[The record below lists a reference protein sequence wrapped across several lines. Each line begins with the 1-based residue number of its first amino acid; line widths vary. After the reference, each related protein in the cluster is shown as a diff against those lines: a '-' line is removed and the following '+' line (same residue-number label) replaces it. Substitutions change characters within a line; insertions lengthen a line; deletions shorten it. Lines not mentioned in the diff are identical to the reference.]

1 MKSKI
6 DFIKVFDEGRLICVV
21 NLNYMFPI
29 PRNEVN
35 VLRYKDIGSYRSFNS
50 DEEKGNYIQLLRS
63 EMTQIRKLNIEQKAK
78 RVYDLV
84 TKNIDA
90 KLIARCFDYKG
101 LETACSQYYNYSG
114 E

>member
-63 EMTQIRKLNIEQKAK
+63 EMTQIRKLNTEQKAK
-78 RVYDLV
+78 RVYDSMSLSYEKCINQR
-84 TKNIDA
+84 TKPRLPNV
-90 KLIARCFDYKG
+90 G
-101 LETACSQYYNYSG
+101 V
-114 E
+114 